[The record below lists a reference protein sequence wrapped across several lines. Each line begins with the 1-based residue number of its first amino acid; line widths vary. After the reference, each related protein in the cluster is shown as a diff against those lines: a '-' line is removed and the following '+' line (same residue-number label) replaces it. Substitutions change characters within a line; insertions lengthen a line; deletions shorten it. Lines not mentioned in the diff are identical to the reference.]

1 MRLRAS
7 RAEGSWNWKPDQPG
21 KQLEDHR
28 DLGRIGIRGAVL
40 VKAACAGLLAR
51 DSALLADG
59 APARLRPP
67 GRSAQDGD
75 GRRGDRR
82 RYRSAAAARP
92 DPAGPTLSARTSVA
106 IELD

>member
-1 MRLRAS
+1 MLVEEATMRLRAS

-59 APARLRPP
+59 APARLRRLP
-67 GRSAQDGD
+67 AALLKMETAVAAT
-75 GRRGDRR
+75 
-82 RYRSAAAARP
+82 AAATGLRP
-92 DPAGPTLSARTSVA
+92 LRDPTPRCRL
-106 IELD
+106 